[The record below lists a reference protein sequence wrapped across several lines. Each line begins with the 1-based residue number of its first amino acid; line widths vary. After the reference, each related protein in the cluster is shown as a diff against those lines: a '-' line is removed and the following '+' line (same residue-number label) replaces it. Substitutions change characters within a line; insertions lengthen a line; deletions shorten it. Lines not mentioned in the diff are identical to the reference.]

1 VLGVMKQ
8 QRMMGEQDVV
18 DALKFGKEL
27 PQLKDQFQI
36 LVEEINSLEDK
47 RNSLRAAI
55 SALQNQISAAK
66 DSLKIWQS
74 AVDEKI
80 QNIDEAHKKLAQ
92 LENIKNNNKDYQQLE
107 KLAELKA
114 NDILAN
120 KKAILMTAVI
130 AVLGALRYHPEK
142 QQLLIY
148 DSFYPLNN
156 GAANILHITKMMS
169 SAANPESYLPLQSY
183 HHKEILKI
191 ADGLYDQLLKAVI
204 DNTIYLTTPTATTQT
219 NVIKTS

>member
-1 VLGVMKQ
+1 
-8 QRMMGEQDVV
+8 
-18 DALKFGKEL
+18 
-27 PQLKDQFQI
+27 
-36 LVEEINSLEDK
+36 
-47 RNSLRAAI
+47 
-55 SALQNQISAAK
+55 
-66 DSLKIWQS
+66 
-74 AVDEKI
+74 
-80 QNIDEAHKKLAQ
+80 
-92 LENIKNNNKDYQQLE
+92 
-107 KLAELKA
+107 
-114 NDILAN
+114 
-120 KKAILMTAVI
+120 MTAVI
-130 AVLGALRYHPEK
+130 AVLGALRYHPDK